1 MTTPDAHLL
10 TGAYALDALDEFE
23 RRQFER
29 HLAECPE
36 CAQEV
41 AELRAT
47 TARLG
52 LAVSENPPPAM
63 KAELLVRIAE
73 VRQDPP
79 IATGPEQPAK
89 ERGARRLAV
98 KLVSVAAAVA
108 VAVAIAL
115 GVVTIRT
122 QGQLDATRGELSQ
135 AQSREN
141 AVAELLSAPDLR
153 TVPVQ
158 GAPAGAGNVLVSRT
172 LNRGMLLV
180 SGMPKQPTAS
190 TYQAWAI
197 VGGTPHSIGLLGPAG
212 TSAAPLVF
220 DGLQGVQEVA
230 MTVEPA
236 GGSPQ
241 PTTSPSAWF
250 LI

>member
-1 MTTPDAHLL
+1 MTTPDVHML
-10 TGAYALDALDEFE
+10 TGAYALDALESFE

-36 CAQEV
+36 CAEEV

-52 LAVSENPPPAM
+52 LAVSENPPPSM
-63 KAELLVRIAE
+63 KAEVLAKIAE
-73 VRQDPP
+73 VRQEPP
-79 IATGPEQPAK
+79 VTAGPEQPDK
-89 ERGARRLAV
+89 RRRERGLAV
-98 KLVSVAAAVA
+98 RLVSVAAGIAVA
-108 VAVAIAL
+108 AAIGL
-115 GVVTIRT
+115 GVVAIHT
-122 QGQLDATRGELSQ
+122 QGQLDAARGDLSQ
-135 AQSREN
+135 VQNREN
-141 AVAELLSAPDLR
+141 EVAQLLSAPDLR
-153 TVPVQ
+153 AVPAQ
-158 GAPAGAGNVLVSRT
+158 GARVGAGSVLVSST

-180 SGMPKQPTAS
+180 SGMPKQPTSS

-197 VGGTPHSIGLLGPAG
+197 VDGTPRSLGVLGPDG

-220 DGLQGVQEVA
+220 DGLQGVREIA

-236 GGSPQ
+236 GGSAQ

-250 LI
+250 LM